1 MKRLAILLPLL
12 ALAAAPSRA
21 EDPATPSSPRAESID
36 CARPPRAPFE
46 DHFHQAKVYC
56 ATGEFEKAREQMESV
71 LRADHRNES
80 ALALLGRIDEREWQV
95 NHREARAQ
103 QTLDDIVNEKL
114 DSILVEDFEFYQM
127 YFCDLIAFLQDA
139 SCEVDAKT
147 ESSKRGVAF
156 SFDSGNG
163 RRVDFDIGGSPIESD
178 ADDSSALDDIPR
190 ITVRAKW
197 LPLRSALNI
206 AADKANLECRV
217 EDGRVVFSRKA
228 ISAATNTP
236 AADEP
241 HAESAEAKPHAE
253 TAESAEPRPGE
264 AGPLPEGAAERSE
277 AGGVS
282 HAESAEG
289 AE

>member
-1 MKRLAILLPLL
+1 MKKLALILPLL
-12 ALAAAPSRA
+12 TLAAAPARA
-21 EDPATPSSPRAESID
+21 EDPATSSSLRAKSID
-36 CARPPRAPFE
+36 CARLPRASFE

-80 ALALLGRIDEREWQV
+80 ALALLGRIGEREWQV
-95 NHREARAQ
+95 NHREPRAR
-103 QTLDDIVNEKL
+103 QTPGDIVNEKL

-163 RRVDFDIGGSPIESD
+163 RRVDFDIGGSPIDPD

-206 AADKANLECRV
+206 AADKANLEYRV

-228 ISAATNTP
+228 ISTATNTP

-241 HAESAEAKPHAE
+241 HAEPAENAPAAPATHAD
-253 TAESAEPRPGE
+253 
-264 AGPLPEGAAERSE
+264 
-277 AGGVS
+277 
-282 HAESAEG
+282 SAEG
-289 AE
+289 AKAPAP

>member
-1 MKRLAILLPLL
+1 MKRTSLLLSL
-12 ALAAAPSRA
+12 FALAPLIAARA

-95 NHREARAQ
+95 NHREPRAR
-103 QTLDDIVNEKL
+103 QTPDDIVNEKL

-236 AADEP
+236 AASEP
-241 HAESAEAKPHAE
+241 HAESAE
-253 TAESAEPRPGE
+253 TA
-264 AGPLPEGAAERSE
+264 L
-277 AGGVS
+277 
-282 HAESAEG
+282 HAESGEG
-289 AE
+289 AKEPAP

>member
-1 MKRLAILLPLL
+1 M
-12 ALAAAPSRA
+12 
-21 EDPATPSSPRAESID
+21 
-36 CARPPRAPFE
+36 
-46 DHFHQAKVYC
+46 
-56 ATGEFEKAREQMESV
+56 
-71 LRADHRNES
+71 RADHRNES

-103 QTLDDIVNEKL
+103 QTPDDIVSEKL
-114 DSILVEDFEFYQM
+114 DSILVEDFEFYQLD
-127 YFCDLIAFLQDA
+127 FCDLIAFLQDV
-139 SCEVDAKT
+139 SCEVEAKT

-163 RRVDFDIGGSPIESD
+163 RRVDFDIGGSPIDSD

-228 ISAATNTP
+228 ASATPSAAEEN
-236 AADEP
+236 
-241 HAESAEAKPHAE
+241 HAESAENAEPETHAK
-253 TAESAEPRPGE
+253 TAE
-264 AGPLPEGAAERSE
+264 
-277 AGGVS
+277 GVR
-282 HAESAEG
+282 
-289 AE
+289 